1 MICGLSSV
9 KLNMQKGIPPKIVR
23 MWAAQVPALAAI
35 RKEMETMLSFKLIV
49 TLAVVV
55 FMTISL
61 VIHKVPYGI
70 TGMTCVVI
78 LAFAGALDAKSA
90 FSGFSNTTVI
100 LVATMMVIA
109 GALGKTSVVSRVR
122 KLIGKAQGKKGIV
135 LILILSVITIVLT
148 QLMGMTAVMAILLT
162 FVQTLDP
169 DGELCPSRMLFLLAC
184 VLCTWFGRM
193 GAALP
198 LATNAYY
205 EGLVEG
211 HPEYLLGVFDFFK
224 VGIVPSIVLTIYC
237 LLGWKLIPKGQL
249 DASALNMPTGGQ
261 KEAEPMSG
269 KKEAVVIGVFLA
281 TMVGFFL
288 SSQLGGLIY
297 IIPVAGILLFYYFG
311 VMTVPELVNG
321 LTGDMI
327 WMVASMMAVT
337 NAMSAS
343 GAGELIGQTVLKILG
358 DNPSGIMVVTVFTL
372 VSVLMTTF
380 MSNNATIAIL
390 TPIAVSTALA
400 GGMNPRAIATLVSM
414 ASCLAVAFPT
424 GCAASMIAFGAG
436 GYSPAKLLK
445 FTIPYLI
452 LGTVSL
458 IISANI
464 FFPVY
469 G

>member
-1 MICGLSSV
+1 M
-9 KLNMQKGIPPKIVR
+9 
-23 MWAAQVPALAAI
+23 
-35 RKEMETMLSFKLIV
+35 
-49 TLAVVV
+49 
-55 FMTISL
+55 
-61 VIHKVPYGI
+61 
-70 TGMTCVVI
+70 
-78 LAFAGALDAKSA
+78 
-90 FSGFSNTTVI
+90 
-100 LVATMMVIA
+100 
-109 GALGKTSVVSRVR
+109 
-122 KLIGKAQGKKGIV
+122 
-135 LILILSVITIVLT
+135 
-148 QLMGMTAVMAILLT
+148 
-162 FVQTLDP
+162 
-169 DGELCPSRMLFLLAC
+169 
-184 VLCTWFGRM
+184 
-193 GAALP
+193 
-198 LATNAYY
+198 
-205 EGLVEG
+205 
-211 HPEYLLGVFDFFK
+211 FDFFK

-249 DASALNMPTGGQ
+249 DASAMNLPADGQ

-281 TMVGFFL
+281 TMAGFFL

-297 IIPVAGILLFYYFG
+297 IIPAAGVLLFYYFG
-311 VMTVPELVNG
+311 VMTVPELVRG

-380 MSNNATIAIL
+380 MSNNATVAIL

-445 FTIPYLI
+445 FTIPYLL
-452 LGTVSL
+452 LGMVSL